1 MSTHNTGETIAVLE
15 RNPCEPHLVGVVL
28 AGGKSSRLGRDK
40 ALLRFGGE
48 VDLLT
53 RTVDLLRGMV
63 DSVIVVGR
71 SHPGGI
77 GIADLASG
85 LGPVG
90 GITTALTHAAGA
102 ACLMLSCDLP
112 FMRREVLV
120 RLVAAYRRRP
130 SGKTVCLYRR
140 KVDGREESLVAVYG
154 SETLAA
160 FRRCMEEGLL
170 KVGSVIPEAEKFH
183 LDYDEADARAFFN
196 INRPADLE
204 EARRIVAARSGEG
217 GPPPPTLPTGE

>member
-1 MSTHNTGETIAVLE
+1 MPAHNTGETIAVLE
-15 RNPCEPHLVGVVL
+15 RNPCEPRLVGVVL

-48 VDLLT
+48 GDLLT
-53 RTVDLLRGMV
+53 RTLELLRGMV

-71 SHPGGI
+71 PHPGGI
-77 GIADLASG
+77 GIADLAPG

-102 ACLMLSCDLP
+102 ACLALSCDLP
-112 FMRREVLV
+112 FMNREILA

-130 SGKTVCLYRR
+130 SGKIAFLYRR
-140 KVDGREESLVAVYG
+140 ASDGREESLVAVYG
-154 SETLAA
+154 PETLSA
-160 FRRCMEEGLL
+160 FRRCMDEGLL
-170 KVGSVIPEAEKFH
+170 KVGRVVPEEEKFY
-183 LDYDEADARAFFN
+183 LDYDEADAQAFFN

-204 EARRIVAARSGEG
+204 EARRIIAAQQG
-217 GPPPPTLPTGE
+217 TLA